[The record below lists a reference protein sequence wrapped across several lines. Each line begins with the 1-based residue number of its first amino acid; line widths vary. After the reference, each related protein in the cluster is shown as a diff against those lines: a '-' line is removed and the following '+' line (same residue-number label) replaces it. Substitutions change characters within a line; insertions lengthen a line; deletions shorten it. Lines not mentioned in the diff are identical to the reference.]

1 MDTDREKL
9 IAAIL
14 ALLET
19 ANRQELEFVSNIKA
33 IDLL

>member
-1 MDTDREKL
+1 MDSDREKL

-19 ANRQELEFVSNIKA
+19 ANRQELEFVFYF
-33 IDLL
+33 LLR